1 MKTIENGVI
10 PTENTSRNMFGSAAP
25 STPSLLEEM
34 LGRILEEV
42 KMGRTIREQTL
53 LDLSKLVLRSIRES
67 EKELP
72 ETFSW
77 LFERISNYW
86 HYELD
91 SEENMERAY
100 SYIRLYQTI
109 GILQIA
115 YRDQKRQEKIRDE
128 AQKNEKL
135 FPLLSMVNKKPG
147 IRQKEL
153 EDLPEVSS
161 ETLHEDLESM
171 ERKGYLLGKG
181 LGRNRSYILSIEGA
195 ELYEM
200 YEFLIV
206 NRFYDA

>member
-1 MKTIENGVI
+1 MNKSHLKRPI
-10 PTENTSRNMFGSAAP
+10 PPRPTNVGRGI
-25 STPSLLEEM
+25 
-34 LGRILEEV
+34 LGRI
-42 KMGRTIREQTL
+42 
-53 LDLSKLVLRSIRES
+53 
-67 EKELP
+67 
-72 ETFSW
+72 F
-77 LFERISNYW
+77 
-86 HYELD
+86 
-91 SEENMERAY
+91 
-100 SYIRLYQTI
+100 
-109 GILQIA
+109 
-115 YRDQKRQEKIRDE
+115 DE

-161 ETLHEDLESM
+161 ETLHKDLESM

-200 YEFLIV
+200 YESLIG

>member
-1 MKTIENGVI
+1 MKTIKNDVI
-10 PTENTSRNMFGSAAP
+10 PTADTSRDILESAAP
-25 STPSLLEEM
+25 ATQSLLEEM

-42 KMGRTIREQTL
+42 KAGKTFREQTL

-67 EKELP
+67 EKDLP

-115 YRDQKRQEKIRDE
+115 YRDQKRQEKIRG
-128 AQKNEKL
+128 Q
-135 FPLLSMVNKKPG
+135 
-147 IRQKEL
+147 
-153 EDLPEVSS
+153 
-161 ETLHEDLESM
+161 
-171 ERKGYLLGKG
+171 
-181 LGRNRSYILSIEGA
+181 
-195 ELYEM
+195 
-200 YEFLIV
+200 
-206 NRFYDA
+206 

>member
-1 MKTIENGVI
+1 MKAIEKNAI
-10 PTENTSRNMFGSAAP
+10 HTDDTSRDLLGNAAP
-25 STPSLLEEM
+25 ETQSLLDEM
-34 LGRILEEV
+34 LGRIFEEV
-42 KMGRTIREQTL
+42 KAGKTIREQTL
-53 LDLSKLVLRSIRES
+53 LNLSKLVLRSIRES

-72 ETFSW
+72 ETFLW

-100 SYIRLYQTI
+100 SYIRLYQMI

-115 YRDQKRQEKIRDE
+115 YMDQKRQEKIIGE

-171 ERKGYLLGKG
+171 ERKGYLLEKG
-181 LGRNRSYILSIEGA
+181 LCRNRSYILSVEGA
-195 ELYEM
+195 ELYDM
-200 YEFLIV
+200 YDHLSGT
-206 NRFYDA
+206 